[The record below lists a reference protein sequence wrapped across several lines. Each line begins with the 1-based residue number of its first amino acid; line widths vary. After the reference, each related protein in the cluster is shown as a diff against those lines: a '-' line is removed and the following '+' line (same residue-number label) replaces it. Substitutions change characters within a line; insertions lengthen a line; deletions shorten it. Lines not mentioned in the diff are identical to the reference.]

1 MVPAIERRCDVGE
14 APARLAAN
22 AAVRKNLSNATLASR
37 RNLLLFVEFCWMPPL
52 RGAAVPARTPKKVG
66 IPISSTGVVRTAC
79 RAANRPAEPHRQVFN
94 RVG

>member
-14 APARLAAN
+14 APTGLAAH

-37 RNLLLFVEFCWMPPL
+37 RNLLLFVQFCWMPPV
-52 RGAAVPARTPKKVG
+52 RGAAVPARTPKKDG
-66 IPISSTGVVRTAC
+66 IPISNAGVVRTAC
-79 RAANRPAEPHRQVFN
+79 RAANRPAEPHRQAFI